1 MSATPPE
8 HAALPRVE
16 HDLGPLAWVREEL
29 RKTMEAATKALRRY
43 LREADAAALRSGSAT
58 PELAHLTQ
66 AGELLHQ
73 CTGALAMIEQPAAA
87 HMLGAMETATRRFAA
102 HPETCTDEALTR
114 IERASF
120 AINDFLDA
128 VLAGK
133 PVSAVSLFPQY
144 RDVQSL
150 AGSERIHPADL
161 WTPSWQWA
169 APPPGDATPQAL
181 EPAVRS
187 RFDQAVLK
195 IVKSGDAAAA
205 HDLHELSL
213 GLAAGTEDA
222 PQRAFWS
229 LAAGY
234 FQAVSLGLVPSDL
247 YAKRMASRVL
257 TQYAA
262 LARGEPLPS
271 ERLAQDLLFY
281 CARAV
286 PPAGVQAEALA
297 AVRAAHGV
305 EQAEAVDY
313 EDRRFGR
320 FDPAQLAQARKRVT
334 AASETWSALAGG
346 DTHQLKPALEQFHLV
361 GESLTRLHPD
371 SAVLTQA
378 LQRAVAAT
386 AQGGTVPSASLAME
400 VATAVLYL
408 EAAYTELDEDDA
420 GMRARAGEL
429 AHRLDLVTEGGE
441 PAALQPWMEELYRRV
456 SDRQTMGSVVEELH
470 RNLAD
475 IELTLDQF
483 FRAPREKVVLGKV
496 IAQFT
501 QMRGVLSVLG
511 LEQASHAVLRMRET
525 VDGYMADTLDDANVR
540 AANFDRLGSSL
551 GALGLL
557 IDMLGYQRAL
567 AKQLFVYD
575 EEEGM
580 LRLVVG
586 RQAATLPSA
595 APDAVAE
602 TLPPPHA
609 PDVQPTALPEATL
622 APLPDSA
629 DGTTP
634 EDDAAPEDFD
644 DNVREVG
651 TLRIAVPLYN
661 AYLNEA
667 DEWSRRLLTELGE
680 WALELPLPP
689 QDSTMALAHALAGSS
704 ANVGFTALSELAR
717 TLETALGQVQVLGL
731 PQDQARVLL
740 DAGED
745 IRRLLHQ
752 FAAGF
757 LKEPDAAIQQALL
770 DLLQSLQASGPQT
783 LAAAETAA
791 LTGAA
796 FDEDIDVI
804 DHIDPDLFTVFE
816 EEAAELLPRLSAA
829 LRQWWA
835 QPEDQ
840 DARGTA
846 RRALH
851 TLKGSARLAGALR
864 LGELAHRLESAME
877 PLGGDG
883 LRAAQIEPL
892 LAHCAMLQADMDRL
906 RTQYQPVP
914 DDAFAQE
921 PDAHGDA
928 ERTPQIPVP
937 QPLAPRPMS
946 SQSVRVRS
954 QLLDRLINQSGEVL
968 ITRARM
974 EARLDQLRGALGD
987 LTGNLDRLRRQL
999 REIEVQAESQM
1010 QSRLAQTRETAQ
1022 TFDPLEFDRFTRVQE
1037 LTRMMAESVN
1047 DVATVQ
1053 RSLQRSIEGTE
1064 DDLAAQ
1070 GRQARDLQR
1079 DLLRTRMVAFDAIA
1093 ERLYS
1098 VVRQTAKQLDRQVRL
1113 EISGGVVE
1121 LDRGVLDRLAPAF
1134 EHLLRN
1140 AIVHGVEDAAA
1151 RSAAGKPAAGQ
1162 IRIDLHHE
1170 ANDIAIRVHD
1180 DGRGLDLPRIQAQ
1193 ALSLGL
1199 LSSGAPLSAS
1209 EAADLIFLPG
1219 FSTTHQVT
1227 DLAGRGIGM
1236 DVVRTEVQA
1245 LGGRIETS
1253 TTSGQ
1258 GTEFKIVLP
1267 LTTAVTQ
1274 VVMLR
1279 AGPQRVGVPTNLVEA
1294 VRRVPA
1300 AELAQAYQ
1308 SETFAEDG
1316 EALPFYWAGALL
1328 QSSAV
1333 SEGPPERHASV
1344 LVLRSASQRLA
1355 LHVDEVLGKQEV
1367 VVKNLGPQLS
1377 RLPGLA
1383 GMSVLAAGAVVL
1395 IYNPVALAAVYGAQ
1409 ARQAQHDRALRSGD
1423 GGPAMAVQDT
1433 ATPLVLVVDDSITVR
1448 RVTQR
1453 LLQRE
1458 GYRVALAS
1466 DGLQA
1471 LELLQHERPA
1481 LVLSDIEMPRMDGFD
1496 LARQVRADPQLH
1508 ALPIVMITS
1517 RMAEKHRE
1525 HALGLGVN
1533 HYLGKPYSEEE
1544 LLSLV
1549 RRYAHT

>member
-1 MSATPPE
+1 MSDTPPD
-8 HAALPRVE
+8 HAARPRLE

-43 LREADAAALRSGSAT
+43 LREADAAALRADAA
-58 PELAHLTQ
+58 PPAPAHLAQ
-66 AGELLHQ
+66 AGEWLRQ
-73 CTGALAMIEQPAAA
+73 CAGVLSMVEQPAAA
-87 HMLGAMETATRRFAA
+87 HMLRAMEAAVRRFAEQA
-102 HPETCTDEALTR
+102 DTCTDAALSQ

-120 AINDFLDA
+120 ALNDFLDA
-128 VLAGK
+128 VRAGK

-144 RDVQSL
+144 RDVQNL
-150 AGSERIHPADL
+150 AGSDRIHPADL
-161 WTPSWQWA
+161 WAPRWHWATP
-169 APPPGDATPQAL
+169 PLGDTAPQAL

-187 RFDQAVLK
+187 RFDQGVLK

-205 HDLHELSL
+205 HDLHQLCL

-234 FQAVSLGLVPSDL
+234 FQAVSLGLVPSDI

-262 LARGEPLPS
+262 LARGEALPS

-286 PPAGVQAEALA
+286 PPAGAPAEALA
-297 AVRAAHGV
+297 AVRTAHGV
-305 EQAEAVDY
+305 ALSEAVDY

-334 AASETWSALAGG
+334 TASETWSALAGG
-346 DTHQLKPALEQFHLV
+346 DTQQLKPALEQFHLA
-361 GESLTRLHPD
+361 GEALTRLHPD

-386 AQGGTVPSASLAME
+386 AQGGTAPSAALAME

-420 GMRARAGEL
+420 GMRARASEL
-429 AHRLDLVTEGGE
+429 AQRLDLVTAGGE

-475 IELTLDQF
+475 IELTLEQF
-483 FRAPREKVVLGKV
+483 FRAPREKLVLGKV
-496 IAQFT
+496 VAQFT

-525 VDGYMADTLDDANVR
+525 VDGYMADTLDDAQLR

-557 IDMLGYQRAL
+557 IDMLGYQRTL
-567 AKQLFVYD
+567 ARELFVYD
-575 EEEGM
+575 EAQGM

-586 RQAATLPSA
+586 READAPAPSA
-595 APDAVAE
+595 AFAA
-602 TLPPPHA
+602 
-609 PDVQPTALPEATL
+609 
-622 APLPDSA
+622 
-629 DGTTP
+629 
-634 EDDAAPEDFD
+634 DDALAD
-644 DNVREVG
+644 DGQREIG
-651 TLRIAVPLYN
+651 PLRIDLPLYN
-661 AYLNEA
+661 RFLNEA
-667 DEWSRRLLTELGE
+667 DEWSRHLLTELGE
-680 WALELPLPP
+680 WALELPRPL
-689 QDSTMALAHALAGSS
+689 QDSTIALAHALAERSTS
-704 ANVGFTALSELAR
+704 VGFTALAELAD
-717 TLETALGQVQVLGL
+717 TLQSVLRQVQAHGL
-731 PQDQARVLL
+731 APDQARVLL
-740 DAGED
+740 DAAED

-757 LKEPDAAIQQALL
+757 LKEPDAAIQQALH
-770 DLLQSLQASGPQT
+770 DLLQAHAAQQ
-783 LAAAETAA
+783 AAAIAS
-791 LTGAA
+791 A
-796 FDEDIDVI
+796 FDEDIDAV
-804 DHIDPDLFTVFE
+804 DAIDPDLFPVFD
-816 EEAAELLPRLSAA
+816 EEATELLPRLSAA

-835 QPEDQ
+835 QPDDQ

-877 PLGGDG
+877 PLGGDAVQ
-883 LRAAQIEPL
+883 AAQIEPL
-892 LAHCAMLQADMDRL
+892 LAHGAVLQADMDLL
-906 RTQYQPVP
+906 RALHLPVSDLTLALPADTP
-914 DDAFAQE
+914 DDAE
-921 PDAHGDA
+921 
-928 ERTPQIPVP
+928 IPVP
-937 QPLAPRPMS
+937 QALASRPMA
-946 SQSVRVRS
+946 SQSVRVRA

-974 EARLDQLRGALGD
+974 ETRLEQLRGALGD
-987 LTGNLDRLRRQL
+987 LSGNLDRLRHQL

-1010 QSRLAQTRETAQ
+1010 QSRLAQGRDQAQ

-1070 GRQARDLQR
+1070 GRQARALQR

-1098 VVRQTAKQLDRQVRL
+1098 VVRQVAKGLDRQVRL
-1113 EISGGVVE
+1113 DISGGVAE
-1121 LDRGVLDRLAPAF
+1121 LDRGVLDRMAPAF

-1140 AIVHGVEDAAA
+1140 AIVHGIEDAAT
-1151 RSAAGKPAAGQ
+1151 RSAAGKPAVGQ
-1162 IRIDLHHE
+1162 IRIDLHQE

-1199 LSSGAPLSAS
+1199 LPSGAPLPAS

-1219 FSTTHQVT
+1219 FSTTHEVT
-1227 DLAGRGIGM
+1227 ELAGRGIGM

-1245 LGGRIETS
+1245 LGGRIATS

-1274 VVMLR
+1274 VVLLR

-1294 VRRVPA
+1294 MRRVPA

-1308 SETFAEDG
+1308 SETLVDGG

-1328 QSSAV
+1328 QASAV
-1333 SEGPPERHASV
+1333 SEGPPDRPASV

-1423 GGPAMAVQDT
+1423 GGLAAAVPET
-1433 ATPLVLVVDDSITVR
+1433 VTPLVLVVDDSITVR

-1453 LLQRE
+1453 LLERE
-1458 GYRVALAS
+1458 GYRVALAA
-1466 DGLQA
+1466 DGVQA
-1471 LELLQHERPA
+1471 LAQLQIERPA
-1481 LVLSDIEMPRMDGFD
+1481 LVLSDIEMPHMDGFD

-1508 ALPIVMITS
+1508 DLPLVMITS

-1525 HALGLGVN
+1525 HALGLGVD
-1533 HYLGKPYSEEE
+1533 HYLGKPYAEEE

-1549 RRYAHT
+1549 RRYTARDADADT

>member
-1 MSATPPE
+1 MSVTLPE

-43 LREADAAALRSGSAT
+43 LREADAAALSNSPVT
-58 PELAHLTQ
+58 PDLAHLTQ
-66 AGELLHQ
+66 AAQLLHQ

-87 HMLGAMETATRRFAA
+87 HMLRAMEAATQGFAE
-102 HPETCTDEALTR
+102 HPDTCTDEALTR
-114 IERASF
+114 IERASY

-161 WTPSWQWA
+161 WTPSWHWA
-169 APPPGDATPQAL
+169 APPPGDAAPQTL

-195 IVKSGDAAAA
+195 IIKSGDTAAA
-205 HDLHELSL
+205 HDVHALSL
-213 GLAAGTEDA
+213 GLAAGTEDG

-262 LARGEPLPS
+262 LARGESLPS

-286 PPAGVQAEALA
+286 PPAGAQAQALA

-305 EQAEAVDY
+305 EHAEAVDY

-320 FDPAQLAQARKRVT
+320 FDPVQLAQARKRVST
-334 AASETWSALAGG
+334 ASETWSALAGG
-346 DTHQLKPALEQFHLV
+346 DTHQLKPALEQFHAL

-386 AQGGTVPSASLAME
+386 VQGGTAPSAALAME

-429 AHRLDLVTEGGE
+429 AQRLDLVTEGGE
-441 PAALQPWMEELYRRV
+441 PAALQLWMEELYRRV
-456 SDRQTMGSVVEELH
+456 SDRQTMGSVVQELH
-470 RNLAD
+470 KNLAD
-475 IELTLDQF
+475 IEQTLDQF
-483 FRAPREKVVLGKV
+483 FRAPREKLVLGKV
-496 IAQFT
+496 VAQFT

-511 LEQASHAVLRMRET
+511 LEHASHAVLRMRET
-525 VDGYMADTLDDANVR
+525 VDGYMADTLDDAHMR

-557 IDMLGYQRAL
+557 IDMLGYQRAM
-567 AKQLFVYD
+567 ARQLFVYD

-586 RQAATLPSA
+586 GRAATPTREPLAAFAAS
-595 APDAVAE
+595 APDQQDQE
-602 TLPPPHA
+602 A
-609 PDVQPTALPEATL
+609 PQDTQ
-622 APLPDSA
+622 A
-629 DGTTP
+629 DDIAA
-634 EDDAAPEDFD
+634 EDDDATAQGIDEH
-644 DNVREVG
+644 VREVG
-651 TLRIAVPLYN
+651 TLRIGLPLYN
-661 AYLNEA
+661 TYLNEA
-667 DEWSRRLLTELGE
+667 DECSRRLLTELGE

-689 QDSTMALAHALAGSS
+689 QDSTVALAHALADSS
-704 ANVGFTALSELAR
+704 ATVGFTALSELAR
-717 TLETALGQVQVLGL
+717 TLHTVLVQVQAQGL
-731 PQDQARVLL
+731 PDDQARVLL
-740 DAGED
+740 DAAED
-745 IRRLLHQ
+745 MRRLLHQ

-770 DLLQSLQASGPQT
+770 GLLQALETQQAAT
-783 LAAAETAA
+783 
-791 LTGAA
+791 TGSA
-796 FDEDIDVI
+796 FDEEIDVR
-804 DHIDPDLFTVFE
+804 DAIDPDLFPVFE
-816 EEAAELLPRLSAA
+816 EEASELLPRLSAA
-829 LRQWWA
+829 LRQWGA

-840 DARGTA
+840 DARATA

-864 LGELAHRLESAME
+864 LGERAHRLESAME

-883 LRAAQIEPL
+883 VGAAQIEPL
-892 LAHCAMLQADMDRL
+892 LAHCAVLQADMDML
-906 RTQYQPVP
+906 RALHQPAP
-914 DDAFAQE
+914 DDDALALEPEAQDGSE
-921 PDAHGDA
+921 HA
-928 ERTPQIPVP
+928 PQIPVP
-937 QPLAPRPMS
+937 QVLVPRPMAS
-946 SQSVRVRS
+946 HSVRVRS

-987 LTGNLDRLRRQL
+987 LSGNLDRLRRHL
-999 REIEVQAESQM
+999 REIEVQADSQM
-1010 QSRLAQTRETAQ
+1010 QSRLAQSRDATQ

-1070 GRQARDLQR
+1070 GRQARELQR

-1093 ERLYS
+1093 ERLYG
-1098 VVRQTAKQLDRQVRL
+1098 VVRQAATQLERQVQLD
-1113 EISGGVVE
+1113 ISGGVAE
-1121 LDRGVLDRLAPAF
+1121 LDRGVLDRIAPAF

-1140 AIVHGVEDAAA
+1140 AIVHGIEDEAT
-1151 RSAAGKPAAGQ
+1151 RSAAGKPAIGQ
-1162 IRIDLHHE
+1162 LRIDVQHE
-1170 ANDIAIRVHD
+1170 ANDIAIRVRD

-1199 LSSGAPLSAS
+1199 LSSGALLSAG

-1219 FSTTHQVT
+1219 FSTTQQVT
-1227 DLAGRGIGM
+1227 ELAGRGIGM

-1279 AGPQRVGVPTNLVEA
+1279 AGPQRVGVPTNLIEA

-1308 SETFAEDG
+1308 SETFVEDG

-1328 QSSAV
+1328 QSAAV
-1333 SEGPPERHASV
+1333 SEGPSERHASV

-1383 GMSVLAAGAVVL
+1383 GISVLAAGAVVL

-1423 GGPAMAVQDT
+1423 GGLATLVQE
-1433 ATPLVLVVDDSITVR
+1433 APTPLVLVVDDSITVR

-1458 GYRVALAS
+1458 GYRVALAA
-1466 DGLQA
+1466 DGQQA
-1471 LELLQHERPA
+1471 LEMLQGEPPA
-1481 LVLSDIEMPRMDGFD
+1481 IVLSDIEMPRMDGFE
-1496 LARQVRADPQLH
+1496 LARQIRADPLLN

-1525 HALGLGVN
+1525 HALALGVN

-1549 RRYAHT
+1549 RRYTSVQAGD

>member
-1 MSATPPE
+1 MSETPPE
-8 HAALPRVE
+8 HTARPRLE

-43 LREADAAALRSGSAT
+43 LREADAAALDSGSAAPDPT
-58 PELAHLTQ
+58 HLVQ
-66 AGELLHQ
+66 AGALLHQ

-87 HMLGAMETATRRFAA
+87 HMLGAMEAATRRFAGQ
-102 HPETCTDEALTR
+102 PETCTDEALTR

-161 WTPSWQWA
+161 WTPRWQWA
-169 APPPGDATPQAL
+169 APPPGDAAPQAL

-195 IVKSGDAAAA
+195 IVKSGDTAAA
-205 HDLHELSL
+205 HDLHRLSL

-234 FQAVSLGLVPSDL
+234 FQAVSLGLVPPDL

-297 AVRAAHGV
+297 AVRTAHGV

-346 DTHQLKPALEQFHLV
+346 DTHQLKPAQEQFHLV
-361 GESLTRLHPD
+361 GETLTRLHPD

-378 LQRAVAAT
+378 LQRAVTAT
-386 AQGGTVPSASLAME
+386 AQGGTVPSAALAME

-408 EAAYTELDEDDA
+408 EAAYTALDEDDA

-470 RNLAD
+470 KNLAD

-525 VDGYMADTLDDANVR
+525 VDGYMADALDDASVR
-540 AANFDRLGSSL
+540 AANFDRLGNSL

-557 IDMLGYQRAL
+557 IDMLGYQREL

-575 EEEGM
+575 EEEGV

-586 RQAATLPSA
+586 RQAAAPSTSPSTSPSPSPSPA
-595 APDAVAE
+595 APQPVA
-602 TLPPPHA
+602 PPPDHA
-609 PDVQPTALPEATL
+609 DAATPD
-622 APLPDSA
+622 
-629 DGTTP
+629 
-634 EDDAAPEDFD
+634 DDAAAQDVD
-644 DNVREVG
+644 DPVREVG
-651 TLRIAVPLYN
+651 TLRIGLPLYN
-661 AYLNEA
+661 IFLNDA

-689 QDSTMALAHALAGSS
+689 QDSTIALAHSLAESS
-704 ANVGFTALSELAR
+704 AGVGFTALSELAR
-717 TLETALGQVQVLGL
+717 TLETVLGQVQAQGL
-731 PQDQARVLL
+731 PEGQARALL

-757 LKEPDAAIQQALL
+757 LKEPDAGIQQALW
-770 DLLQSLQASGPQT
+770 DLLQPQQAPP
-783 LAAAETAA
+783 AAAIEP
-791 LTGAA
+791 A
-796 FDEDIDVI
+796 FDEDIDAL
-804 DHIDPDLFTVFE
+804 DAIDPDLFPVFE

-829 LRQWWA
+829 LRQWGA
-835 QPEDQ
+835 QPDDQ

-877 PLGGDG
+877 PLGDAGVQ
-883 LRAAQIEPL
+883 AAQIEPL
-892 LAHCAMLQADMDRL
+892 LAHCAVLQADMDTL
-906 RTQYQPVP
+906 RAHHRPVP
-914 DDAFAQE
+914 DDAVVLD
-921 PDAHGDA
+921 PDTQDDA
-928 ERTPQIPVP
+928 GHTPEIPLP
-937 QPLAPRPMS
+937 QALVPRPMS

-1070 GRQARDLQR
+1070 GRQARELQR

-1098 VVRQTAKQLDRQVRL
+1098 VVRQAARQLDRQVRL
-1113 EISGGVVE
+1113 DISGGVVE
-1121 LDRGVLDRLAPAF
+1121 LDRGVLDRMAPAF

-1140 AIVHGVEDAAA
+1140 AIAHGIEDAAA
-1151 RSAAGKPAAGQ
+1151 RSAAGKPAVGQ

-1170 ANDIAIRVHD
+1170 ANDIAIRVRD

-1199 LSSGAPLSAS
+1199 LSSGAPLAAS

-1227 DLAGRGIGM
+1227 ELAGRGIGM

-1253 TTSGQ
+1253 TTDGQ

-1308 SETFAEDG
+1308 SETFVEDG

-1333 SEGPPERHASV
+1333 SEGPPERPASV

-1423 GGPAMAVQDT
+1423 GGPAPAPAVQET

-1471 LELLQHERPA
+1471 LELLRHERPA

-1496 LARQVRADPQLH
+1496 LARQLRADPQLH

-1549 RRYAHT
+1549 RRYTHT